1 MLIGPWLRALPRT
14 GTDLVNAWSHG
25 RVWWYRLPLL
35 AWMVWLALTL
45 TADRSHQHLF
55 SAINLGIHEM
65 GHVVFGPFGM
75 TLMVLGGTILQC
87 LAPFAAA
94 LVLIKANDL
103 FGIPFCA
110 TWLGTNLCYVA
121 VYMADARARV
131 LPLVSIGGGDAYHDY
146 EYLFSS
152 WGVLGADTAI
162 AGLVTVIAV
171 LVLWTA
177 VAAGAWILWRMYRVN
192 A

>member
-14 GTDLVNAWSHG
+14 GTDLVDAWSHG

-45 TADRSHQHLF
+45 TADRSYQHLF
-55 SAINLGIHEM
+55 SAINLSIHEM